1 MAFSN
6 MEQDSDDVMGEI
18 NMVPLIDIMLVLLI
32 IFIITVPVIKQA
44 MHVELPQA
52 SSAPED
58 SKPETISL
66 SIDQDGQFY
75 LDTTPVDD
83 DTLREAMKVAI
94 EKADSPAKE
103 PALHISGDKNVR
115 YDRIARA
122 MALANEAGVS
132 KIGFVTEPDG
142 QAGTV
147 NPDNLPV
154 GTSAAGQAPAAAPT
168 ANN

>member
-44 MHVELPQA
+44 MNVELPQA
-52 SSAPED
+52 SSQPED
-58 SKPETISL
+58 TKPETISL

-83 DTLREAMKVAI
+83 DALREAMQAAI
-94 EKADSPAKE
+94 EKAESPAKE

-132 KIGFVTEPDG
+132 KIGFVTDPDG

-147 NPDNLPV
+147 DPDKLGA
-154 GTSAAGQAPAAAPT
+154 GTGATATPAPAA
-168 ANN
+168 N

>member
-6 MEQDSDDVMGEI
+6 LEQDSDDVMGEI

-44 MHVELPQA
+44 MTVELPQA
-52 SSAPED
+52 SSSPQD

-75 LDTTPVDD
+75 LDTVAVDD
-83 DTLREAMKVAI
+83 DALREAMQKAI
-94 EKADSPAKE
+94 ADAPSPEQE

-115 YDRIARA
+115 YDRIAKA
-122 MALANEAGVS
+122 MALANESGVT
-132 KIGFVTEPDG
+132 KIGFVTDPDG

-147 NPDNLPV
+147 NPDNKNP
-154 GTSAAGQAPAAAPT
+154 AEPNAPQAH
-168 ANN
+168 

>member
-6 MEQDSDDVMGEI
+6 LEQDSDDVMSEI

-44 MHVELPQA
+44 MTVELPQA
-52 SSAPED
+52 STMPED
-58 SKPETISL
+58 SKPDTISL

-75 LDTTPVDD
+75 LDTLAVDD
-83 DTLREAMKVAI
+83 DALREAMQKAI
-94 EKADSPAKE
+94 AAAPSPDKE

-115 YDRIARA
+115 YDRIAKA
-122 MALANEAGVS
+122 MALANESGVT
-132 KIGFVTEPDG
+132 KIGFVTDPDG

-147 NPDNLPV
+147 NPDNL
-154 GTSAAGQAPAAAPT
+154 SPAEPKATP
-168 ANN
+168 NK

>member
-6 MEQDSDDVMGEI
+6 LEQDSDDVMGEI

-44 MHVELPQA
+44 MNVELPQA
-52 SSAPED
+52 TTAPED

-75 LDTTPVDD
+75 LDTTAVSDDELRDALKQAVDGAPTPD
-83 DTLREAMKVAI
+83 
-94 EKADSPAKE
+94 KE

-122 MALANEAGVS
+122 MALANETGLS

-142 QAGTV
+142 NAGTV
-147 NPDNLPV
+147 DPASQGANE
-154 GTSAAGQAPAAAPT
+154 GGAQPAASAP
-168 ANN
+168 